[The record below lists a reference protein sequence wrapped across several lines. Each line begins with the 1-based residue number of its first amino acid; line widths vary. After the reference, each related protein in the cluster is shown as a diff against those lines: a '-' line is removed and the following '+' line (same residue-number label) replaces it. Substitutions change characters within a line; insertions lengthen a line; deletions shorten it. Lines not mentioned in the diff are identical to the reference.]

1 MSSSPV
7 VSTDKAKREER
18 RSSSRE
24 VLNHYVVLV
33 YFGED
38 NWGKLTNMSE
48 KGMAFEFSRP
58 PALHERVNF
67 TFQVMGCMP
76 VPQDASVLGESFEA
90 AGEVVWLREF
100 ERIAGVQFVDLAEGN
115 RKHIRQWMSFEAST
129 NPLGLTKGG
138 KEEDQEEEDQEEVL
152 ATAAETTE
160 LPVAVTPLPEESEA
174 VSKAETKE
182 SLAEPDMPELFAE
195 PQEERESPL
204 TLAML
209 EDAPS
214 ALTERDETVLWQPN
228 TRSSPPSQ
236 PSVARLT
243 FLVVAG
249 CLAAFA
255 ATAGVRIFMNRAAHR
270 AEAAES
276 ALGPAAGGEPA
287 GEATVSSPGSSPVAP
302 TVSPAEAGPPFQV
315 EVLDASGKRWML
327 WFVHNDSN
335 KGNDQISK
343 RLGTES
349 PTSATK
355 RKDTAEEPETPHTF
369 TLEAPNISHP
379 QGDSSQANNP
389 GAEAPAIQTGPAV
402 SQEEPI
408 GGALGDRVAPPAPA
422 VNTVVGGMVQM
433 ARLIHEVPPIYPAI
447 AKSTHVSGNVVVDAL
462 IDAKGNVKTAKV
474 LSGPAMLQQA
484 AIETV
489 RQWRYEPARLDGQ
502 AVAMHLTVTVKF
514 RLN

>member
-7 VSTDKAKREER
+7 ASTDKAKREER

-129 NPLGLTKGG
+129 NPLGLSKG
-138 KEEDQEEEDQEEVL
+138 KEEEVEVEEDQEEAF

-160 LPVAVTPLPEESEA
+160 LPVAVTPLPEEPEA
-174 VSKAETKE
+174 VSKAEAKE

-195 PQEERESPL
+195 PQEERESLL

-228 TRSSPPSQ
+228 TRSSPSSQ

-255 ATAGVRIFMNRAAHR
+255 ATAGVRIFMTRAAHR

-287 GEATVSSPGSSPVAP
+287 GEATVSSPGASPVAP

-315 EVLDASGKRWML
+315 EVLDAGGKRWML

-335 KGNDQISK
+335 KGNEQISK

-355 RKDTAEEPETPHTF
+355 RKDAAEEPETPHTF
-369 TLEAPNISHP
+369 TLEAPNISRP

-389 GAEAPAIQTGPAV
+389 GAEAPAIQTDPAV
-402 SQEEPI
+402 LQEEPI
-408 GGALGDRVAPPAPA
+408 GGALSGRVAPPAPA

>member
-7 VSTDKAKREER
+7 ISGDKAKREER

-48 KGMAFEFSRP
+48 NGMAFEFSKAP
-58 PALHERVNF
+58 GLHERVNF

-90 AGEVVWLREF
+90 IGEVVWLREF

-115 RKHIRQWMSFEAST
+115 RKHIRQWMTFEAAT
-129 NPLGLTKGG
+129 NPLALTKGG
-138 KEEDQEEEDQEEVL
+138 KAQEGL
-152 ATAAETTE
+152 PAAAETTA

-174 VSKAETKE
+174 VGKAEIKEGLAELDTPE
-182 SLAEPDMPELFAE
+182 SLAEPD
-195 PQEERESPL
+195 EESQSLL

-209 EDAPS
+209 EDAPPG
-214 ALTERDETVLWQPN
+214 LTERDETLLWQPN
-228 TRSSPPSQ
+228 RRSSKSTQPS

-255 ATAGVRIFMNRAAHR
+255 ATAGVRIFMTRAAHR
-270 AEAAES
+270 ADAPDS
-276 ALGPAAGGEPA
+276 ALGPAAGGES
-287 GEATVSSPGSSPVAP
+287 GGDATVFSPDSSSA
-302 TVSPAEAGPPFQV
+302 VSPSEAGPPFQI

-327 WFVHNDSN
+327 WFVRNDS
-335 KGNDQISK
+335 KTSNDQIS
-343 RLGTES
+343 RRSVSES

-355 RKDTAEEPETPHTF
+355 RKDTAEEPGTPHTF
-369 TLEAPNISHP
+369 TLEAPTINRP
-379 QGDSSQANNP
+379 AGDGAQANNP
-389 GAEAPAIQTGPAV
+389 VAEAPAIQTDPAV
-402 SQEEPI
+402 SSEEPI
-408 GGALGDRVAPPAPA
+408 GGALGGRVAPPAPA
-422 VNTVVGGMVQM
+422 VNPVVGGMVQM
-433 ARLIHEVPPIYPAI
+433 ARLIHSVPPVYPAI
-447 AKSTHVSGNVVVDAL
+447 AKSTHVSGDVVVDAL
-462 IDAKGNVKTAKV
+462 IDASGNVKTAKV
-474 LSGPAMLQQA
+474 LSGPSMLQQA

-489 RQWRYEPARLDGQ
+489 RQWRYAPARLDGQ

>member
-7 VSTDKAKREER
+7 ISGDKAKREER
-18 RSSSRE
+18 RSSARE
-24 VLNHYVVLV
+24 ALNHYVVLV

-48 KGMAFEFSRP
+48 NGMAFEFSKAPGLR
-58 PALHERVNF
+58 ERVNF

-90 AGEVVWLREF
+90 VGEVVWLREF

-115 RKHIRQWMSFEAST
+115 RKHIRQWMTFEAAT
-129 NPLGLTKGG
+129 NPLALTKGG
-138 KEEDQEEEDQEEVL
+138 KEEGL
-152 ATAAETTE
+152 PTAAETTV

-174 VSKAETKE
+174 VGKAEIRDGLAEPDSPE
-182 SLAEPDMPELFAE
+182 SLAEPD
-195 PQEERESPL
+195 EESESLL

-209 EDAPS
+209 EDAPPG
-214 ALTERDETVLWQPN
+214 LTERDETLLWQPN
-228 TRSSPPSQ
+228 RRSSKPTQPS

-255 ATAGVRIFMNRAAHR
+255 ATAGVRIYMTRVAHR
-270 AEAAES
+270 ADAPDS
-276 ALGPAAGGEPA
+276 ALGPAAVGELGGD
-287 GEATVSSPGSSPVAP
+287 ATVSSSGSSPA
-302 TVSPAEAGPPFQV
+302 VSPSEAGSPFQV

-327 WFVHNDSN
+327 WFVRNDS
-335 KGNDQISK
+335 KTANDQIS
-343 RLGTES
+343 RRPVVES

-355 RKDTAEEPETPHTF
+355 RKDTPEEPETPHTF
-369 TLEAPNISHP
+369 TLAAPTINRP
-379 QGDSSQANNP
+379 AGDGSQANNP
-389 GAEAPAIQTGPAV
+389 VAEAPAIQTDPAV
-402 SQEEPI
+402 SSEEPI
-408 GGALGDRVAPPAPA
+408 GGSLGGRVTPPAPV
-422 VNTVVGGMVQM
+422 VNPVVGGMVQM
-433 ARLIHEVPPIYPAI
+433 ARLIHSVPPVYPAI
-447 AKSTHVSGNVVVDAL
+447 AKSTHVSGDVVVDAL
-462 IDAKGNVKTAKV
+462 IDVSGNVKTAKV
-474 LSGPAMLQQA
+474 LSGPSMLQQA

-489 RQWRYEPARLDGQ
+489 RQWKYAPARLDGQ

>member
-18 RSSSRE
+18 RRSSRE

-48 KGMAFEFSRP
+48 NGMAFEFSRP

-90 AGEVVWLREF
+90 AGEIVWLREF
-100 ERIAGVQFVDLAEGN
+100 ERIAGVHFVELAEGN
-115 RKHIRQWMSFEAST
+115 RKHIRQWMTFEAST
-129 NPLGLTKGG
+129 NPLGPPKGD
-138 KEEDQEEEDQEEVL
+138 KEEVL
-152 ATAAETTE
+152 PTATETTE
-160 LPVAVTPLPEESEA
+160 SPVALTPLPEEPEA
-174 VSKAETKE
+174 VSQAETKE
-182 SLAEPDMPELFAE
+182 SLAEPEPHTPESLA
-195 PQEERESPL
+195 EREEVPESLL

-209 EDAPS
+209 EDVAP
-214 ALTERDETVLWQPN
+214 ALAERDETVLWQPN
-228 TRSSPPSQ
+228 PKSAPSSQ

-255 ATAGVRIFMNRAAHR
+255 ATAGVRIFMTRASHR
-270 AEAAES
+270 AEAAEN
-276 ALGPAAGGEPA
+276 ALGSPPAGEPA
-287 GEATVSSPGSSPVAP
+287 GEATVSSSGSSPVVPGA
-302 TVSPAEAGPPFQV
+302 SAAEAGPPFQV

-327 WFVHNDSN
+327 WFVHSDSQ
-335 KGNDQISK
+335 KGSDQIS
-343 RLGTES
+343 RRVGTES

-355 RKDTAEEPETPHTF
+355 RKDAAEAETPHTF
-369 TLEAPNISHP
+369 TLEAPNINRP
-379 QGDSSQANNP
+379 GGGSSQANNP
-389 GAEAPAIQTGPAV
+389 AEEAPAIQTDSAV
-402 SQEEPI
+402 SQEEPM
-408 GGALGDRVAPPAPA
+408 GGALGSRVTPPAPA

-433 ARLIHEVPPIYPAI
+433 ARLIHQVPPAYPAI
-447 AKSTHVSGNVVVDAL
+447 AKSTHVSGDVVVDAL
-462 IDAKGNVKTAKV
+462 IDANGNVKTAKV

-489 RQWRYEPARLDGQ
+489 RQWKYEPARLDGQ